1 MIGIKTIY
9 IFVYL
14 VIEGIDSIRLHELS
28 EKKLASHVALPVAIA
43 AVSFSAIFVR
53 LSGASSTA
61 IAFYRMLFS
70 TLIVSIFVPK
80 YLDELRKI
88 SRRDWLILLSA
99 GFFMA
104 IHFVAWISS
113 LDYTSVA
120 SSVVLVTSHPLL
132 VAWISS
138 HYLGEKTSRKAYI
151 AIVIALFGI
160 GIMAVSDYHF
170 EEWSL
175 FGDFLA
181 ILGMVAVTGY
191 IIRTK
196 QMRRKMSVIPYVFT
210 VYGFS
215 TLFLGGFSMFL
226 ATPFKIYP
234 MQEYLLFLAL
244 AIIPTILGHT
254 LYNWAIKYI
263 KTRIASVSL
272 LGEPIGAS
280 ILALLIL
287 NEVPPVWTIL
297 GAGIALV
304 GIYFCARFE

>member
-1 MIGIKTIY
+1 M
-9 IFVYL
+9 
-14 VIEGIDSIRLHELS
+14 SARR
-28 EKKLASHVALPVAIA
+28 LASHVALPVAVA

-53 LSGASSTA
+53 LSKASPMA
-61 IAFYRMLFS
+61 IAFHRMLFS
-70 TLIVSIFVPK
+70 TLIVSIFVPG
-80 YLDELRKI
+80 YLNELRKI
-88 SRRDWLILLSA
+88 SRKEWVILLSA
-99 GFFMA
+99 GFFLA
-104 IHFVAWISS
+104 VHFAAWISS

-138 HYLGEKTSRKAYI
+138 RYLGEKTSREAYV
-151 AIVIALFGI
+151 AIIVALFGI
-160 GIMAVSDYHF
+160 GIMTFSDYRYK
-170 EEWSL
+170 EWSL

-181 ILGMVAVTGY
+181 ILGMIAVTGY

-215 TLFLGGFSMFL
+215 TLFLGGSWIFV
-226 ATPFKIYP
+226 ATPPTIYP
-234 MQEYLLFLAL
+234 IREYLLFLAM

-254 LYNWAIKYI
+254 VYNWALKYV

-280 ILALLIL
+280 ILAFLIL
-287 NEVPPVWTIL
+287 SEVPPAWTIL

-304 GIYFCARFE
+304 GIYFCTRFE